1 MLLVILFPCSVS
13 SCANALPCSVYS
25 LKAWVLYMAIYIRTE
40 TLGNYSVKPYVLRLK
55 DTNPLLI
62 KYRVFSPIL
71 LNGIRSWYL
80 FFRNFYSIRLRDRL
94 PNTFICDIWKAR
106 FFVLID
112 VSRGKR
118 YRNAHLVKKKGE
130 FGNFLLPAGLN
141 RTIAADAWPKYLRN
155 RNRSPR
161 LPNCT
166 CDQKDIWSTTN

>member
-1 MLLVILFPCSVS
+1 MLLLILFPCSVS

-141 RTIAADAWPKYLRN
+141 RTIAADAWPNYLRN
-155 RNRSPR
+155 PNTLPR
-161 LPNCT
+161 LPKCKRG
-166 CDQKDIWSTTN
+166 Q